1 MNRRNE
7 KEPILSLRHISKTY
21 QSAEERVAVLQQID
35 MAVYPNEMVAIMGPS
50 GSGKS
55 TLLFILGLFLSP
67 SGGKYVIQGQDV
79 LDLNRKQQAKF
90 RREQIGFVLQG
101 ADMFEH
107 SSVYENVEYPLVY
120 AKTKPSVRKERIKQV
135 LDQVKLSHRIYHSS
149 NKLSGGERQR
159 VAIARAMVN
168 QPAVILA
175 DEPTGQ
181 LDSKNSQQIM
191 SYFRTIASTTQT
203 AMVIVTHDQ
212 NVANECDQVL
222 HLENGLLLAEEQ

>member
-1 MNRRNE
+1 MNKQNG
-7 KEPILSLRHISKTY
+7 KEPLLTLHHISKTY
-21 QSAEERVAVLQQID
+21 LSAEEPVSVLQQID
-35 MAVYPNEMVAIMGPS
+35 MAVHPNEMVAIMGPS

-67 SGGKYVIQGQDV
+67 SGGEYVIQGNDV
-79 LDLNRKQQAKF
+79 LTLNRKQQAAF
-90 RREQIGFVLQG
+90 RRERIGFVLQG
-101 ADMFEH
+101 ADMFGH
-107 SSVYENVEYPLVY
+107 SSVYENVEYPLIY
-120 AKTKPSVRKERIKQV
+120 AKTKPSERKERIKQV
-135 LDQVKLSHRIYHSS
+135 LEQVKLSHRIYHSS

-191 SYFRTIASTTQT
+191 NYFRTIASTTHT

-212 NVANECDQVL
+212 KVAKECDQVL
-222 HLENGLLLAEEQ
+222 HIENGYLLAEK